1 MVRKIALKS
10 KTATKSIKIVQ
21 ISDAHLIVCDK
32 NDVCFKE
39 EKFRKFFF
47 ERETLDRVDEILYA
61 EEELINSIEYAN
73 SVKADL
79 VVFPGDI
86 IEFCTDANIDRMIE
100 IFGKVKSD
108 YLYTFGN
115 HDYYPGK
122 TELTQR
128 ERRELYREKF
138 QSKIKNDIDFA
149 VKEINGVKFVTI
161 DNSDCQF
168 SERHYSELKKV
179 FSDNKDVAIF
189 THIPLAS
196 EHLTNTAIAKI
207 RRPSFGCGS
216 EHDMTLI
223 DYPTDV
229 TKKVIELIKEN
240 HEKVIGLFAG
250 HEHYEA
256 IYPYYKNIVCY
267 VSNVNYAKEF
277 FEIDIEKE

>member
-1 MVRKIALKS
+1 MRKINLKS
-10 KTATKSIKIVQ
+10 KTATNSIKVVQ

-32 NDVCFKE
+32 NDDCFKE

-47 ERETLDRVDEILYA
+47 ERETLDRCDEIFYA

-73 SVKADL
+73 NAGADL

-86 IEFCTDANIDRMIE
+86 VEFCTDANVNRMIE

-122 TELTQR
+122 TELTHK

-149 VKEINGVKFVTI
+149 VKEINGVKFITI

-168 SERHYSELKKV
+168 SERHYNELKKA
-179 FSDNKDVAIF
+179 FSEDNDVVIF

-196 EHLTNTAIAKI
+196 PNLTNIAISKI

-216 EHDMTLI
+216 EHDMSLV
-223 DYPTDV
+223 DYPTET
-229 TKKVIELIKEN
+229 TKKVIALIKEN
-240 HEKVIGLFAG
+240 HDKVLALFAG

-256 IYPYYKNIVCY
+256 IYPYYKNIVSY